1 MSCLEPVIATL
12 GVRNVTRRLAQNLV
26 IAACALAVMIV
37 PLASTTPT
45 SASTT
50 PNSFH
55 WARKQNQFTVQAV
68 NNVDGVWKGML
79 RNVIS
84 DWNKSDTVTIKDVSG
99 SHQRSQDCDPTNGKI
114 EVCNW
119 NYGTQD
125 GWLGLTRL
133 FFDRSGDHV
142 ESATVQMNDSFFNQ
156 RNGKYNDD
164 DARRHTM
171 CHEMGHAI
179 GLDHVDTESCMD
191 DKPVDDVV
199 FTKLR
204 PINKDYRQ
212 LERIYRH
219 KDSSTTLAGKQK
231 DGKDKKDKKDKKDRK
246 NKKNKNKK
254 NRQGDRND
262 RKDRKGRNR
271 DRSESE
277 GFFDPTSLPSVPSGL
292 DEGDTVTVQNL
303 DDGRKVVT
311 FITWAD
317 E

>member
-1 MSCLEPVIATL
+1 VL
-12 GVRNVTRRLAQNLV
+12 
-26 IAACALAVMIV
+26 AACALAVMIV
-37 PLASTTPT
+37 PLATTTPT
-45 SASTT
+45 SASQT

-55 WARKQNQFTVQAV
+55 WARKPSQFTVQAV
-68 NNVDGVWKGML
+68 NNVDGEWKGIL

-84 DWNKSDTVTIKDVSG
+84 DWNKSDTVTIKEVSG

-119 NYGTQD
+119 KYGTQD

-133 FFDRSGDHV
+133 FFDKSGDHV
-142 ESATVQMNDSFFNQ
+142 EAATVQMNDSYFEQN
-156 RNGKYNDD
+156 NGQYNDD

-179 GLDHVDTESCMD
+179 GLDHVDTTSCLNHSQHAVFNYT
-191 DKPVDDVV
+191 KPVN
-199 FTKLR
+199 R
-204 PINKDYRQ
+204 DYRD

-231 DGKDKKDKKDKKDRK
+231 DGKDKKDKDKDKKDRK
-246 NKKNKNKK
+246 GKKNKNKRQDDKKNGK
-254 NRQGDRND
+254 NRKDRKDRND
-262 RKDRKGRNR
+262 RKR
-271 DRSESE
+271 DRAESES
-277 GFFDPTSLPSVPSGL
+277 FFDPTSLPSVPSGL

-303 DDGRKVVT
+303 DDGSKVVT

-317 E
+317 EETS